1 VSLCFTRAP
10 LKIRK
15 AETVRQRAVVIFLL
29 VLLCY
34 VLGLVTAFDV
44 PGELGTILTSVLQGK
59 VRPFL
64 VSRNFNETMAY
75 VTDRKPGPLVDGNA
89 TYLGEYAAK
98 TSYGLTTVQIPQH
111 YPAGAPLETSA
122 IKKVE
127 PVSYP
132 AFLKFLQ
139 DRSPKP
145 LVIWIHGYRLS
156 FPASTAYCA
165 QIARDLDIDADV
177 LTFDWA
183 SSESALAYARDVQ
196 QVSLSTR
203 HLIDLL
209 NTINNE
215 VKPSKII
222 IIAHSL
228 GCRLACLALQQLYE
242 NPNTRNLKLDHV
254 VLLAPNVDR
263 EEFNQNFKSG
273 LQALV
278 KRLTIYVASDDN
290 VLLLGKLL
298 YNVDSIGLPEQFS
311 PDTNLDEIQTFL
323 YYEKQVPGKIDLV
336 DVSFS
341 KKDFLRKHRLF
352 LERPVMEDLFWLI
365 HDDRPAAQRHLLK
378 YEGTHNP
385 TDYYVIPP

>member
-1 VSLCFTRAP
+1 MSLYFTRVP

-15 AETVRQRAVVIFLL
+15 PKTVRQRAVVILLL

-34 VLGLVTAFDV
+34 VLGLITAFYF
-44 PGELGTILTSVLQGK
+44 PGELGALLTSVLQGRN
-59 VRPFL
+59 RPFV
-64 VSRNFNETMAY
+64 VSRNFNETIGY
-75 VTDRKPGPLVDGNA
+75 VTDRKPGPALDGNA
-89 TYLGEYAAK
+89 TYLGEYAGQA
-98 TSYGLTTVQIPQH
+98 SYGLITVQIPQH
-111 YPAGAPLETSA
+111 YPAGAPVDTAA

-127 PVSYP
+127 SVSDS

-139 DRSPKP
+139 ERSAKP

-156 FPASTAYCA
+156 FPASTTYCA
-165 QIARDLDIDADV
+165 QIARDLDIDASV
-177 LTFDWA
+177 VTFDWA
-183 SSESALAYARDVQ
+183 SSESALAYTRDVQ
-196 QVSLSTR
+196 QVSQSTQ
-203 HLIDLL
+203 HLVNLL
-209 NTINNE
+209 DTINKE

-228 GCRLACLALQQLYE
+228 GCRLACLALQKLYE
-242 NPNTRNLKLDHV
+242 NPDTRDLKLDHV

-263 EEFNQNFKSG
+263 EEFNHNFKSG

-365 HDDRPAAQRHLLK
+365 RDDHPASKRHLLK
-378 YEGTHNP
+378 YQGTHNP
-385 TDYYVIPP
+385 TDYWVIPP

>member
-1 VSLCFTRAP
+1 
-10 LKIRK
+10 
-15 AETVRQRAVVIFLL
+15 
-29 VLLCY
+29 
-34 VLGLVTAFDV
+34 
-44 PGELGTILTSVLQGK
+44 
-59 VRPFL
+59 
-64 VSRNFNETMAY
+64 
-75 VTDRKPGPLVDGNA
+75 
-89 TYLGEYAAK
+89 
-98 TSYGLTTVQIPQH
+98 
-111 YPAGAPLETSA
+111 
-122 IKKVE
+122 
-127 PVSYP
+127 
-132 AFLKFLQ
+132 
-139 DRSPKP
+139 
-145 LVIWIHGYRLS
+145 
-156 FPASTAYCA
+156 
-165 QIARDLDIDADV
+165 
-177 LTFDWA
+177 
-183 SSESALAYARDVQ
+183 
-196 QVSLSTR
+196 
-203 HLIDLL
+203 
-209 NTINNE
+209 
-215 VKPSKII
+215 
-222 IIAHSL
+222 
-228 GCRLACLALQQLYE
+228 
-242 NPNTRNLKLDHV
+242 LKLDHV

>member
-1 VSLCFTRAP
+1 
-10 LKIRK
+10 
-15 AETVRQRAVVIFLL
+15 VRQRTVVILLL

-34 VLGLVTAFDV
+34 ILGMVTALYFPADLSAV
-44 PGELGTILTSVLQGK
+44 LTSLLQGK
-59 VRPFL
+59 IRPFV
-64 VSRNFNETMAY
+64 VSRNFNETIGY
-75 VTDRKPGPLVDGNA
+75 VTDRKPGPAVNGNA
-89 TYLGEYAAK
+89 SYLGEYAGQA
-98 TSYGLTTVQIPQH
+98 SYGLITVQIPQH
-111 YPAGAPLETSA
+111 YPAGAPPDTGA

-127 PVSYP
+127 PMSYP

-139 DRSPKP
+139 DRSAKP
-145 LVIWIHGYRLS
+145 LVIWVHGYRLS
-156 FPASTAYCA
+156 FPVSTAYCA
-165 QIARDLDIDADV
+165 QIARDLDIDANV

-183 SSESALAYARDVQ
+183 SSGSALAYARDVQ
-196 QVSLSTR
+196 QVSDSTQ
-203 HLIDLL
+203 HLVNLL
-209 NTINNE
+209 ETINRE
-215 VKPSKII
+215 VKPAKII

-228 GCRLACLALQQLYE
+228 GCRLACLALQKLYE
-242 NPNTRNLKLDHV
+242 NPNTRNLELDHV

-290 VLLLGKLL
+290 VLLLGRLL
-298 YNVDSIGLPEQFS
+298 YNVDSIGLPEHFS

-352 LERPVMEDLFWLI
+352 LERSVMEDLFWLI

-378 YEGTHNP
+378 YQGTHNP
-385 TDYYVIPP
+385 TDYWVIPP

>member
-1 VSLCFTRAP
+1 M
-10 LKIRK
+10 
-15 AETVRQRAVVIFLL
+15 RQRTVVILLL

-34 VLGLVTAFDV
+34 ILGLVTAFYFPREFGAV
-44 PGELGTILTSVLQGK
+44 LTSVLQGTI
-59 VRPFL
+59 RPFV
-64 VSRNFNETMAY
+64 VSRHFNETIGY
-75 VTDRKPGPLVDGNA
+75 VTDRKPGPVLNGNIS
-89 TYLGEYAAK
+89 YLGEYAGQ
-98 TSYGLTTVQIPQH
+98 TSYGLITVQIPQH
-111 YPAGAPLETSA
+111 YPAGATPDACA

-127 PVSYP
+127 PISYS

-139 DRSPKP
+139 DRSAKP
-145 LVIWIHGYRLS
+145 LIIWVHGYRLS
-156 FPASTAYCA
+156 FPVSTAYCA

-183 SSESALAYARDVQ
+183 SSGSALAYTHDVQ
-196 QVSLSTR
+196 QVSQSTQ
-203 HLIDLL
+203 HLVNLL
-209 NTINNE
+209 ETINNE
-215 VKPSKII
+215 VKPAKII

-228 GCRLACLALQQLYE
+228 GCRLACLALQKLYKD
-242 NPNTRNLKLDHV
+242 PNTRNLKLDHV

-263 EEFNQNFKSG
+263 EEFNQNFKAG

-290 VLLLGKLL
+290 VLLLSKLL

-365 HDDRPAAQRHLLK
+365 HDDYPAAQRHLLK
-378 YEGTHNP
+378 YQGTHNP
-385 TDYYVIPP
+385 TDYWVIPP

>member
-1 VSLCFTRAP
+1 M
-10 LKIRK
+10 
-15 AETVRQRAVVIFLL
+15 RQRAVVILLL

-34 VLGLVTAFDV
+34 VLGLITASYF
-44 PGELGTILTSVLQGK
+44 PGELSALLTSVLQGK
-59 VRPFL
+59 IRPFV
-64 VSRNFNETMAY
+64 VSRNFNETIGY
-75 VTDRKPGPLVDGNA
+75 VTDRKPGPAHDGNA
-89 TYLGEYAAK
+89 TYLGEYAGEP
-98 TSYGLTTVQIPQH
+98 SYGLITVQIPQH
-111 YPAGAPLETSA
+111 YPAGAPLDTDA

-127 PVSYP
+127 SVSYP

-139 DRSPKP
+139 ERSAKP
-145 LVIWIHGYRLS
+145 LVIWVHGYRLS
-156 FPASTAYCA
+156 FPVSTTYCA
-165 QIARDLDIDADV
+165 QIARDLDIDANV
-177 LTFDWA
+177 VTFDWA
-183 SSESALAYARDVQ
+183 SSESALAYNRDVQ
-196 QVSLSTR
+196 QVSQSTQ
-203 HLIDLL
+203 HLVNLL
-209 NTINNE
+209 ETINNE
-215 VKPSKII
+215 VKPAKII

-228 GCRLACLALQQLYE
+228 GCRLACLALQKLYK
-242 NPNTRNLKLDHV
+242 NPNTRDLKLDHV

-365 HDDRPAAQRHLLK
+365 HDDYPAAQRHLLK
-378 YEGTHNP
+378 YQGTHNP
-385 TDYYVIPP
+385 TDYWVIPP